1 MLKNQTIIVMQN
13 SSVNTSIN
21 TAQVKGALTLQT
33 SSLKQKCQAIL
44 ENYLQGK
51 KVQARQEAAAICKKN
66 PGSLITLHL
75 MTVILYKDGRY
86 REAYRE
92 VKKIL
97 RKTPDDASRLNLC
110 GLIQRHMMLFDD
122 AIASYQKAI
131 RHKPDFA
138 DPYNNL
144 GIIYRYYGDKEKAIR
159 NFRKA
164 LDLNPRFASAR
175 YNLACMKGYK
185 FSQDEIRLVERQRQ
199 EFKLPED
206 KARLNFALYNAYI
219 KNNEYNRA
227 FAYLEEGNKIIHNNN
242 KVAHALPAYTKEV
255 IKGFDEN
262 YAASMQKLAASAEI
276 PVFIVGMPRSGSSLL
291 EQILSSHSNVVGM
304 GESRAMPKLIHTIYR
319 KIEDDTPGFLRTFAE
334 ADRKQLENHVEEY
347 EKKALQYVKTESFY
361 TDKMLNNFKYIGFIQ
376 GLMPQAK
383 FIHIKR
389 NPMDTCLS
397 CFEKKFTNGHEYTYD
412 LQTLADH
419 FIAYRDLMAH
429 WTRLFPGLIYE
440 INYEDIV
447 SDTKAQIKECLAYL
461 GLRMQKSCLEYYKN
475 KRHVYTASTDQVR
488 EKINADSIGKWRR
501 YETELAPLQERFTRA
516 GIEIV

>member
-227 FAYLEEGNKIIHNNN
+227 CAYL
-242 KVAHALPAYTKEV
+242 
-255 IKGFDEN
+255 
-262 YAASMQKLAASAEI
+262 
-276 PVFIVGMPRSGSSLL
+276 
-291 EQILSSHSNVVGM
+291 
-304 GESRAMPKLIHTIYR
+304 
-319 KIEDDTPGFLRTFAE
+319 
-334 ADRKQLENHVEEY
+334 
-347 EKKALQYVKTESFY
+347 
-361 TDKMLNNFKYIGFIQ
+361 
-376 GLMPQAK
+376 
-383 FIHIKR
+383 
-389 NPMDTCLS
+389 
-397 CFEKKFTNGHEYTYD
+397 
-412 LQTLADH
+412 
-419 FIAYRDLMAH
+419 
-429 WTRLFPGLIYE
+429 
-440 INYEDIV
+440 
-447 SDTKAQIKECLAYL
+447 
-461 GLRMQKSCLEYYKN
+461 
-475 KRHVYTASTDQVR
+475 
-488 EKINADSIGKWRR
+488 
-501 YETELAPLQERFTRA
+501 
-516 GIEIV
+516 